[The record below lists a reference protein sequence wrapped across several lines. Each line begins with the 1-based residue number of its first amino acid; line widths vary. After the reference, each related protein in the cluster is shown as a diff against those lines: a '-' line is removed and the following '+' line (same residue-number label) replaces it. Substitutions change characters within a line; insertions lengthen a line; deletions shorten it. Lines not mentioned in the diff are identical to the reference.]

1 LVSFQQ
7 TININKEKNNN
18 GNPFQLFKG
27 NIKSTI
33 QAVNLMRKLISR
45 LSANKALFN
54 IAKCI
59 FPDKI
64 ELLQKQIIS
73 VMFTLLL

>member
-1 LVSFQQ
+1 
-7 TININKEKNNN
+7 
-18 GNPFQLFKG
+18 
-27 NIKSTI
+27 
-33 QAVNLMRKLISR
+33 MRKLISR

-73 VMFTLLL
+73 HTYICQISILMNICKHHMYMTV